1 MTITLSKTHID
12 KLDDTRKNAVSQ
24 IQPDLLLGDPVLY
37 EDDTGKQWYA
47 FSDSRW
53 SLMQIAMLAC
63 IALNVEALK
72 GYDSQYVDN
81 ETGEVLD
88 QDALHQEG
96 LAMLQDP
103 DVADPTLTLPE
114 NVTPS
119 DPEAARSSFEDV
131 RDAQEKNDGDLDGL
145 MRVSVDT
152 SAWTR
157 IEESI

>member
-1 MTITLSKTHID
+1 MTLALRKSEID
-12 KLDDTRKNAVSQ
+12 KLDEPHKNGVSEMD
-24 IQPDLLLGDPVLY
+24 PTLMLGAPVVY
-37 EDDTGKQWYA
+37 EDESGKEWYC

-53 SLMQIAMLAC
+53 SLPQIAMLAC
-63 IALNVEALK
+63 IALNIDALK
-72 GYDSQYVDN
+72 GYDSPYVDN
-81 ETGEVLD
+81 ETGEVTD
-88 QDALHQEG
+88 RDALHQEA

-114 NVTPS
+114 NVAPS
-119 DPEAARSSFEDV
+119 DAEATRPSFEDV
-131 RDAQEKNDGDLDGL
+131 RAAQEKNDGDLDGL